1 MATKTLLNRLFSAK
15 CNYDSNGFCHSFE
28 DLSENEVTKLLVR
41 VAREIYGVN
50 IVFFEKFRINED
62 TKTLFSWDY
71 FRYGDKKKY
80 LKFIEDTGIDDASLK
95 SFFPIDRR
103 YEESDNENNFE
114 NSYFACISGKD
125 CIGYLLV
132 PEHGTISRDVNK
144 LFYVIHNLSHIIISG
159 NLVKKHD
166 YGYAQPDLFHYYDS
180 SDRWGLVEND
190 KENVLESLA
199 MLYTYILGSF
209 LGVFALDFSLEDL
222 LNANY
227 ALEHNNFFAKWESDF
242 VLTAL
247 KTFRALD
254 LIDDNM
260 LPNFAVSSKT
270 LEQVRHEIN
279 LFLNE

>member
-1 MATKTLLNRLFSAK
+1 MATKALLNKLFSAK
-15 CNYDSNGFCHSFE
+15 CHYDSDGFCHSFE
-28 DLSENEVTKLLVR
+28 NLSEEEVTKLIVR
-41 VAREIYGVN
+41 VAKEIYGIN
-50 IVFFEKFRINED
+50 IVFFEKFRINDD

-80 LKFIEDTGIDDASLK
+80 LKFIEDTGVEDASLK
-95 SFFPIDRR
+95 SFFPNDRR
-103 YEESDNENNFE
+103 YEESDGENDFE
-114 NSYFACISGKD
+114 NSYFPCLSGKD
-125 CIGYLLV
+125 CVGYLLV
-132 PEHGTISRDVNK
+132 PEDGTISRNVNK
-144 LFYVIHNLSHIIISG
+144 LFYVIHNLSHVIISG

-166 YGYAQPDLFHYYDS
+166 YGYAQPDLFHYDDS

-209 LGVFALDFSLEDL
+209 LGVFSLYFSLEEL
-222 LNANY
+222 LNIEY
-227 ALEHNNFFAKWESDF
+227 VLEHNNFFVKWESDF

-247 KTFRALD
+247 KTLRALD

-260 LPNFAVSSKT
+260 LPNFAVSIRT

-279 LFLNE
+279 SYLNE